1 MVRAFSLTSD
11 SLGYF
16 LGYTLVHAPRVTIVS
31 PWLSDV
37 DVRLP
42 LSDRIDDRHLR
53 LSEALRELTD
63 TEVHLIVRAGEQ
75 HNEYIGSR
83 LPGWVR
89 FTEVSDL
96 HAKAIVSPE
105 FVYVGSANITHG
117 GLTTNREL
125 CEVIE
130 NAYGDVGE
138 YLQHELEFEG

>member
-16 LGYTLVHAPRVTIVS
+16 LGYTLVHAPRVAIVS

-37 DVRLP
+37 TVRLP
-42 LSDRIDDRHLR
+42 ISNRTGDRHLR
-53 LSEALRELTD
+53 LSEALREFAD

-75 HNEYIGSR
+75 HNDYIGSR
-83 LPGWVR
+83 LPEGVR
-89 FTEVSDL
+89 YTEVSDL

-105 FVYVGSANITHG
+105 FVYVGSANITQG

-130 NAYGDVGE
+130 NAYGDVEE
-138 YLQHELEFEG
+138 YLRNELEFEG